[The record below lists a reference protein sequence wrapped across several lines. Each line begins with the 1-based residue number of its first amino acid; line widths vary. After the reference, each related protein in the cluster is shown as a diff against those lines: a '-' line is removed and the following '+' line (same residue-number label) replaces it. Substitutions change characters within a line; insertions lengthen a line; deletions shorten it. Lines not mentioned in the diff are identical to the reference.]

1 LIDTVP
7 ATYVILDKLAMESYF
22 NKRFSGL
29 VVHSPDKWR
38 LVFES
43 PRGNFDIFQ
52 RIGLNPPGA
61 IEPVQLPPR
70 KSLRV

>member
-1 LIDTVP
+1 
-7 ATYVILDKLAMESYF
+7 
-22 NKRFSGL
+22 
-29 VVHSPDKWR
+29 

-70 KSLRV
+70 KSLRF

>member
-7 ATYVILDKLAMESYF
+7 ATYVILDKLTMESYF

-29 VVHSPDKWR
+29 VVNSPGKWR
-38 LVFES
+38 LVCAS

-52 RIGLNPPGA
+52 RVDLNLPGA
-61 IEPVQLPPR
+61 TESVQLPPG
-70 KSLRV
+70 KSLRF